1 MNHALPNTNNI
12 VDFEPRASLVSPR
25 RSGRGSSSAGAP
37 SSAITQDAG
46 PAERPPERP
55 PERDEAAA
63 AEGVQEEPRL
73 DGDDLDDTIAEAT
86 SWLNKHQN
94 GDGHWV
100 FELEADATI
109 PSEYIL
115 LNHFLDQ
122 INDPLERRIAVYL
135 RRGQGPH
142 GGWPL
147 FHDGDFDMSA
157 SVKAYFALKLVGDH
171 PDEPHMKRAREAI
184 LARGGAARSNVFTRY
199 TLAMFGQVPWRA
211 CPVARVE
218 AMLLPRWFPFHLDKV
233 SYWART
239 VMVPLFVLYSR
250 RARAENPR
258 GVDIRELFVT
268 PPETER
274 RYHRNPT
281 GHWIGRTFLWVDAVA
296 RVLEPLFPTAVER
309 KATEKA
315 LGFMLERMNGVDGL
329 GAIFP
334 AMANA
339 LMVFHILGYAKTHP
353 QVRVA
358 RKAIDGLVIE
368 KGDHAYV
375 QPCLSPVWDT
385 GLASLAMAEVDA
397 QAHGVDDRG
406 AGVRESA
413 IANACAWLRDRQVLD
428 TVGDYAAWRP
438 DVRPGGWAFQY
449 NNDHYPDVDDTAVI
463 GMLLDRARLPANQ
476 EAIDR
481 AAEWILGLQSENG
494 GWGAF
499 DADNE
504 YYILNNIPFA
514 DHGALLDPPTVDV
527 SARCIGFLAQLGY
540 DRDHSAIARGLAYLK
555 RHQEPDGSWFGRW
568 GTNYI
573 YGTWSA
579 LAAFN
584 AVNEDL
590 QAPHIR
596 AAVAW
601 LHRRQQA
608 DGGWGEGCESYWT
621 NKRDFVKA
629 STPTQT
635 AWAVLALMAA
645 GEVDSP
651 EVKRGI
657 AYLTKAPRDG
667 GMWNEKL
674 YNAVGFP
681 RVFYLKYH
689 GYPAFFPLWALARYR
704 NLTRGNSKRVSWGL

>member
-1 MNHALPNTNNI
+1 MNQALHKTPVIDLDSQTS
-12 VDFEPRASLVSPR
+12 F
-25 RSGRGSSSAGAP
+25 SSSGSPPFDRRTSVDTDAANDGGA
-37 SSAITQDAG
+37 D
-46 PAERPPERP
+46 PA
-55 PERDEAAA
+55 EAAA
-63 AEGVQEEPRL
+63 PP
-73 DGDDLDDTIAEAT
+73 DGAPHGAPDKSVDATPDGAVDPAAVDRVIDEA
-86 SWLNKHQN
+86 SDWLRTHQK

-115 LNHFLDQ
+115 LNHFLDE

-135 RRGQGPH
+135 RRIQAAH

-157 SVKAYFALKLVGDH
+157 SVKAYFALKLVGDA
-171 PDEPHMKRAREAI
+171 PDEPHMVRAREAI
-184 LARGGAARSNVFTRY
+184 LKRGGAARCNVFTRY

-218 AMLLPRWFPFHLDKV
+218 AALLPRWFPFHMDKV

-239 VMVPLFVLYSR
+239 VMMPLFVLYSR

-268 PPETER
+268 PPEKER
-274 RYHRNPT
+274 RYHSNPT
-281 GHWIGRTFLWVDAVA
+281 GHWIGSAFLRVDAVA
-296 RVLEPLFPTAVER
+296 RLLEPLFPAAVER
-309 KATEKA
+309 RATERV
-315 LGFMLERMNGVDGL
+315 LRFVTERLNGVDGL

-334 AMANA
+334 AMANT
-339 LMVFHILGYAKTHP
+339 LMMFHILGYEKSHP
-353 QVRVA
+353 QVRMA
-358 RKAIDGLVIE
+358 RKAMDGLVIE

-385 GLASLAMAEVDA
+385 GLASMALTEVDA
-397 QAHGVDDRG
+397 QAHGDG
-406 AGVRESA
+406 ATSGSRESA
-413 IANACAWLRDRQVLD
+413 VAGACAWLRDKQVLD
-428 TVGDYAAWRP
+428 VEGDYAATRP
-438 DVRPGGWAFQY
+438 GVRPGGWAFQY
-449 NNDHYPDVDDTAVI
+449 NNDFYPDVDDTAVI
-463 GMLLDRARLPANQ
+463 GMLLDRARLPQNK
-476 EAIDR
+476 EAIER
-481 AAEWILGLQSENG
+481 AAEWILGLQSKNG

-527 SARCIGFLAQLGY
+527 SARCIGFLAQIGY
-540 DRDHSAIARGLAYLK
+540 DRDHPAIARGLAYLK
-555 RHQEPDGSWFGRW
+555 KEQEPDGSWFGRW

-584 AVNEDL
+584 ATGEDP

-621 NKRDFVKA
+621 DKRDFVKA

-651 EVKRGI
+651 EVRRGI
-657 AYLTKAPRDG
+657 AYLSKAPRTG
-667 GMWNEKL
+667 GLWDEKL

-689 GYPAFFPLWALARYR
+689 GYPAFFPLWAMARYR
-704 NLTRGNSKRVSWGL
+704 NLTRGNSGQVSWGL

>member
-1 MNHALPNTNNI
+1 MTHALPKANNI
-12 VDFEPRASLVSPR
+12 LDFEPRASLASWR
-25 RSGRGSSSAGAP
+25 QSSERTQGANP
-37 SSAITQDAG
+37 GVPLRAVT
-46 PAERPPERP
+46 AERPGHAPAESPDAETEAPEV
-55 PERDEAAA
+55 DA
-63 AEGVQEEPRL
+63 G
-73 DGDDLDDTIAEAT
+73 DLDRTISDAA
-86 SWLNKHQN
+86 SWLQGRQN

-135 RRGQGPH
+135 RRIQGPH

-157 SVKAYFALKLVGDH
+157 SVKAYFALKMVGDD
-171 PDEPHMKRAREAI
+171 PDAPHMKRAREAI
-184 LARGGAARSNVFTRY
+184 LARGGAARVNVFTRY

-218 AMLLPRWFPFHLDKV
+218 AALLPRWFPFHMDKV

-239 VMVPLFVLYSR
+239 VMMPLFVLYSR

-258 GVDIRELFVT
+258 RVDIRELFVT
-268 PPETER
+268 PPEAER
-274 RYHRNPT
+274 HYHSNPT
-281 GHWIGRTFLWVDAVA
+281 GHWIGSVFLRVDAVV
-296 RVLEPLFPTAVER
+296 RVLEPLFPNALER
-309 KATEKA
+309 KATEKV
-315 LGFMLERMNGVDGL
+315 LEFVNTRLNGVDGL

-334 AMANA
+334 AMANV
-339 LMVFHILGYAKTHP
+339 LMVYHILGYPKDHP
-353 QVRVA
+353 QVMQA
-358 RKAIDGLVIE
+358 RKAVDGLVIE

-385 GLASLAMAEVDA
+385 GLASLAVAEVGG
-397 QAHGVDDRG
+397 QGHGDDE
-406 AGVRESA
+406 AITATRESA
-413 IANACAWLRDRQVLD
+413 LSNACTWLRDRQVLD
-428 TVGDYAAWRP
+428 VVGDYASWRP

-449 NNDHYPDVDDTAVI
+449 NNDYYPDVDDTAVI
-463 GMLLDRARLPANQ
+463 GMLLDRARLPQNK

-481 AAEWILGLQSENG
+481 AAEWILGLQSKNG

-540 DRDHSAIARGLAYLK
+540 TREHPAIARGLDFLRRA
-555 RHQEPDGSWFGRW
+555 QEPDGSWFGRW

-584 AVNEDL
+584 ATGEDP

-621 NKRDFVKA
+621 DKRDFVKA

-635 AWAVLALMAA
+635 SWAVLGLMAA

-651 EVKRGI
+651 EVQRGI
-657 AYLTKAPRDG
+657 AYLMKAPRNG
-667 GMWNEKL
+667 GMWDEKL

-704 NLTRGNSKRVSWGL
+704 NLKRGNSKQVSWGL

>member
-1 MNHALPNTNNI
+1 MTHALPKANNVI
-12 VDFEPRASLVSPR
+12 EFEPRASLASP
-25 RSGRGSSSAGAP
+25 GRPVRGFPASSVAAHAVAPDPVFADAPPQGHETEIPPSTPDLNGA
-37 SSAITQDAG
+37 
-46 PAERPPERP
+46 
-55 PERDEAAA
+55 
-63 AEGVQEEPRL
+63 
-73 DGDDLDDTIAEAT
+73 DLDDTIADAA
-86 SWLNKHQN
+86 SWLQGRQD

-109 PSEYIL
+109 PAEYIL

-122 INDPLERRIAVYL
+122 VDDPLERRIAVYL

-147 FHDGDFDMSA
+147 FHDGDFNISA
-157 SVKAYFALKLVGDH
+157 SVKAYYALKLVGDH
-171 PDEPHMKRAREAI
+171 PDEPHMVRAREAI
-184 LARGGAARSNVFTRY
+184 LAHGGAAASNVFTRY

-258 GVDIRELFVT
+258 GVDIRELFIT
-268 PPETER
+268 PPEKER
-274 RYHRNPT
+274 RYHTNPT
-281 GHWIGRTFLWVDAVA
+281 GHWLGRVFLGVDAVA
-296 RVLEPLFPTAVER
+296 RLLEPLFPTVAER

-315 LGFMLERMNGVDGL
+315 MAFIGARLNGVDGL

-339 LMVFHILGYAKTHP
+339 LMVFHILGYGRDHP

-358 RKAIDGLVIE
+358 RQAIDGLVIE

-397 QAHGVDDRG
+397 QAHGLDTRG
-406 AGVRESA
+406 AAMRESA
-413 IANACAWLRDRQVLD
+413 VANACGWLRDRQVLD

-463 GMLLDRARLPANQ
+463 GMLLDRARLPENK

-504 YYILNNIPFA
+504 YYVLNNIPFA

-527 SARCIGFLAQLGY
+527 SARCLGFLAQLGY
-540 DRDHSAIARGLAYLK
+540 DRDHPAMARGLVYL
-555 RHQEPDGSWFGRW
+555 REQQEPDGSWFGRW

-584 AVNEDL
+584 AVGEDL

-621 NKRDFVKA
+621 EKRDFVKA

-657 AYLTKAPRDG
+657 AYLMKAPRDG
-667 GMWNEKL
+667 GMWDEKL

-704 NLTRGNSKRVSWGL
+704 NLTRGNSQRVSWGL

>member
-12 VDFEPRASLVSPR
+12 IDFEPRASLVSPR
-25 RSGRGSSSAGAP
+25 RSGRGFTSVGAP
-37 SSAITQDAG
+37 TSAITRESG
-46 PAERPPERP
+46 PVELPPVG
-55 PERDEAAA
+55 DEAAA
-63 AEGVQEEPRL
+63 PAHGFPEVPRL
-73 DGDDLDDTIAEAT
+73 DGGELDDTIAEAT
-86 SWLNKHQN
+86 SWLNKRQN

-135 RRGQGPH
+135 RSRQGPH

-147 FHDGDFDMSA
+147 FHDGDFNMSA
-157 SVKAYFALKLVGDH
+157 SVKAYYALKLVGDH

-218 AMLLPRWFPFHLDKV
+218 AMLLPRWFPFHMNKV

-268 PPETER
+268 PPEKER
-274 RYHRNPT
+274 RYLTNPT
-281 GHWIGRTFLWVDAVA
+281 GHWIGRAFLWVDAVA
-296 RVLEPLFPTAVER
+296 RVLEPLFPTAIER

-353 QVRVA
+353 QVTTA

-375 QPCLSPVWDT
+375 QPCVSPVWDT
-385 GLASLAMAEVDA
+385 GLASMAMAEVDA
-397 QAHGVDDRG
+397 QAHGIDDRG
-406 AGVRESA
+406 AAVRESA
-413 IANACAWLRDRQVLD
+413 MANACAWLRDRQVLD

-463 GMLLDRARLPANQ
+463 GMLLDRARLPANK

-504 YYILNNIPFA
+504 YYVLNNIPFA

-540 DRDHSAIARGLAYLK
+540 DRDHPAIARGLEYLK

-584 AVNEDL
+584 AVDEDL

-621 NKRDFVKA
+621 DKRDFVKA

-635 AWAVLALMAA
+635 SWAVLGLMAA

-657 AYLTKAPRDG
+657 AYLMKAPRDG
-667 GMWNEKL
+667 GMWDEKL